1 MSGVQPQ
8 PDLELR
14 VEDADRL
21 VASWLGPGA
30 RCTGM
35 RRLTGGMINSVV
47 RLELDRP
54 PHAVVVKLHEPGGDD
69 LAAEARSLAHL
80 RSVAALPAPDVLHL
94 DDTGRHLPYAVL
106 VLEELPGVCLD
117 GLELAEAERS
127 AIDGQLGTLLAG
139 LHEHTA
145 VSWGGLDA
153 PATEASWPERMAAR
167 LEAVRARPMLE
178 TRLSPAV
185 LAAVDQAI
193 RVAPSVLDRGDPGQ
207 PTLVHGDVWD
217 GNVLVEQRAG
227 RWQITGLLDPSAEY
241 ADPELE
247 LAYLEV
253 FASPRP
259 ALRAVYDE
267 RHPPRAGSEQRRL
280 VYWLH
285 TALLHV
291 ALFEL
296 EVFRTFTATYANELC
311 ELG

>member
-1 MSGVQPQ
+1 
-8 PDLELR
+8 
-14 VEDADRL
+14 
-21 VASWLGPGA
+21 
-30 RCTGM
+30 M

-54 PHAVVVKLHEPGGDD
+54 PYAVVVKLHEPAGNDF
-69 LAAEARSLAHL
+69 AAEARALAHL
-80 RSVAALPAPDVLHL
+80 RSVAALPVPDVLHL
-94 DDTGRHLPYAVL
+94 DETARHLPYAAL
-106 VLEELPGVCLD
+106 VLEELPGICLD
-117 GLELAEAERS
+117 GLDLAADDRA

-145 VSWGGLDA
+145 VSWGELDA
-153 PATEASWPERMAAR
+153 PAIPASWPERMAAR
-167 LEAVRARPMLE
+167 LAAVRARPTLE
-178 TRLSPAV
+178 ARLSPAV
-185 LAAVDQAI
+185 LAAVDRAVG
-193 RVAPSVLDRGDPGQ
+193 VAASILAQGDPGQ

-227 RWQITGLLDPSAEY
+227 GWVITGLLDPSAEY

-267 RHPPRAGSEQRRL
+267 RHPPRPGAEERRL
-280 VYWLH
+280 AYWLH
-285 TALLHV
+285 TALEHV

-296 EVFRTFTATYANELC
+296 EVFRTFAATYANELC